1 MQRPILILVLVVAAI
16 GALLFGVLH
25 LLGDAPAPNVVDQNE
40 VVAPKPVPK
49 PGGDH
54 ELTPDTTSSHAGG
67 RAATEVEKYGGAD
80 ASFQYDNQLVGEV
93 VNKEHA
99 PVPDVELTL
108 STVGTQEMMFMN
120 DPVDHSRDITKRTDK
135 DGKFRFTN
143 IEPRARYSLV
153 LVHPDYS
160 RKEILT
166 VPVGP
171 QGIFTEPQ
179 IELGKGTQ
187 LTGYVK
193 DEAGNVI
200 SGATLHLDGLRYQG
214 SPYTAPDRMT
224 VTTSPEGWYV
234 FANVPPGN
242 RSMTV
247 SAPGYGTLT
256 VPSLMFQANQ
266 EPTTRDVLL
275 KVAEMICGRVVDR
288 EGAPIPGA
296 MLLAVGH
303 NAIQQTTRG
312 TATSDAKGEFC
323 IESLMPG
330 QYNIIATAKGYRFE
344 RALRVAS
351 NQSNQVITG
360 IREADVCGQVVDLD
374 TGRPI
379 PAFNVRLRLVYAG
392 NPVSQPLPET
402 DTPVSSANG
411 EYCIVGVGQS
421 SDGGYVVEAH
431 AAGYAPGFSDPFTV
445 APGKNVPNVVIRL
458 GQGASLRGRV
468 VDGTGKPVARALV
481 TTHDNEWTDDAFM
494 EAVGE
499 EYPTMATTTSAR
511 TNDKGYFVIKGLTPE
526 TYKITI
532 AAAGFTEYAQADIA
546 VNAGQENDVGEV
558 RLQRGGTIKGTL
570 FDPSGRPLAGGRIE
584 LAILDGAYPVTYRAK
599 TSQDGSYTITNI
611 LPGMYRLTG
620 MAPGDGSANPFEDMM
635 QAKSSEQRIG
645 IANDEVQ
652 NSVNV
657 TIQQ

>member
-25 LLGDAPAPNVVDQNE
+25 LLGDTPAPNPVDTVQE
-40 VVAPKPVPK
+40 TTPKPAPRPPSEPVLS
-49 PGGDH
+49 GETNTARTDNRVTGD
-54 ELTPDTTSSHAGG
+54 ENPY
-67 RAATEVEKYGGAD
+67 ATEAGA
-80 ASFQYDNQLVGEV
+80 FQYDNQLVGEV
-93 VNKEHA
+93 VNADKK

-143 IEPRARYSLV
+143 IEPRSRYSLV

-160 RKEILT
+160 RKEIMT

-171 QGIFTEPQ
+171 QGVFTEPQ
-179 IELGKGTQ
+179 VVLNKGTQ

-193 DEAGNVI
+193 DEAGNAI
-200 SGATLHLDGLRYQG
+200 GGATLHLDGLRYQG

-234 FANVPPGN
+234 FANVPAGN
-242 RSMTV
+242 RAMTV

-296 MLLAVGH
+296 VLLAVGH
-303 NAIQQTTRG
+303 NSIQQTTRG

-323 IESLMPG
+323 VESLMPG

-344 RALRVAS
+344 RALRVAT

-360 IREADVCGQVVDLD
+360 IREADVCGQVLD
-374 TGRPI
+374 QDSGRPVSS
-379 PAFNVRLRLVYAG
+379 FSVRLRLVYAG

-402 DTPVSSANG
+402 ETPVSSANG

-421 SDGGYVVEAH
+421 ADGGYIVEAR
-431 AAGYAPGFSDPFTV
+431 APGYAPSFSEPFTV
-445 APGKNVPNVVIRL
+445 QPGKNVPNIVVRL
-458 GQGASLRGRV
+458 GQGATLRGRV

-494 EAVGE
+494 EAVGD

-546 VNAGQENDVGEV
+546 VNAGQENEVGEV
-558 RLQRGGTIKGTL
+558 RLQRGGTVKGTL

-584 LAILDGAYPVTYRAK
+584 LAILDGAFPVTYRAK

-611 LPGMYRLTG
+611 LPGTYRLTG
-620 MAPGDGSANPFEDMM
+620 MAPGDGNANPFEDMM

-657 TIQQ
+657 TIAQ